1 MTQKYLLKGE
11 LQGQYK
17 LLSYKRA
24 LNLLNN
30 KICIAEIG
38 QAVLEL
44 LRSKFGT
51 GNPHRSRK
59 LSLSDFSNS
68 PIRAENDVIVDQ

>member
-1 MTQKYLLKGE
+1 MFHISLFKGE
-11 LQGQYK
+11 LQGYYK
-17 LLSYKRA
+17 LLLYKRA

-30 KICIAEIG
+30 DICIIEIG

-44 LRSKFGT
+44 LLSKVVT

-59 LSLSDFSNS
+59 LSFSDFLNS
-68 PIRAENDVIVDQ
+68 PLVSQNDVNVDQ